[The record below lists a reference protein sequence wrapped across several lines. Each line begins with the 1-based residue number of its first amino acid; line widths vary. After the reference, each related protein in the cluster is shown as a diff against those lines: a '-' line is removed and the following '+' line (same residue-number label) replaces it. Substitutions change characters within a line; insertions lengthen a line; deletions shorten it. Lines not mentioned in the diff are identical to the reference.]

1 MGTDNS
7 NELGN
12 LREPTKASNKRFKE
26 NYLLNI
32 PRMDG
37 KENAT
42 SETKS
47 SGSKK
52 RKSKKKRDELEIER

>member
-12 LREPTKASNKRFKE
+12 LREPTKANNKILKE

-32 PRMDG
+32 SRMDG
-37 KENAT
+37 KENAQ
-42 SETKS
+42 KP
-47 SGSKK
+47 
-52 RKSKKKRDELEIER
+52 R